1 MGQRLLTLIIG
12 LIGLPTLLMGLPPEA
27 WGMDSWLHQRLDAW
41 PQWQLPAPLP
51 RPRAQQD
58 LVYPSWFEGS
68 WSVESIDLDDH
79 STLRHP
85 ARFGATSSS
94 RGAVVG
100 DRSFN
105 ARAIGKAVLG
115 EQLLGVEQAPDQV
128 NRQLARLAQD
138 RQLETTVIGRRESP
152 LDQPSFLSDELVLQ
166 ILHGPAA
173 PRISRIETL
182 SRYRLCDPPSRTST
196 EGANNAICAE
206 QWQARY
212 GPPGDTLSA
221 QPLHVNHYALTLTKQ
236 PDPIASTVLPADHA
250 TETTAATG
258 DGH

>member
-1 MGQRLLTLIIG
+1 MIIG
-12 LIGLPTLLMGLPPEA
+12 LLGLPALLWGQAPEA
-27 WGMDSWLHQRLDAW
+27 WGMDSWLQQRLDAW
-41 PQWQLPAPLP
+41 PNWQLPAPLP

-68 WSVESIDLDDH
+68 WSVESTDLDDH
-79 STLRHP
+79 TTLRHP
-85 ARFGATSSS
+85 ARFGATSNS

-115 EQLLGVEQAPDQV
+115 AQLLGVEQAPDQV
-128 NRQLARLAQD
+128 NRQLARLSQD

-166 ILHGPAA
+166 ILHGPGA

-182 SRYRLCDPPSRTST
+182 SRYQLCDPLGNAKT
-196 EGANNAICAE
+196 EAQIDAPISATTICAE

-221 QPLHVNHYALTLTKQ
+221 QPLHVNHYALRLTKQ
-236 PDPIASTVLPADHA
+236 QDPIASIDLPADPA
-250 TETTAATG
+250 TQTRAGAV
-258 DGH
+258 DGR